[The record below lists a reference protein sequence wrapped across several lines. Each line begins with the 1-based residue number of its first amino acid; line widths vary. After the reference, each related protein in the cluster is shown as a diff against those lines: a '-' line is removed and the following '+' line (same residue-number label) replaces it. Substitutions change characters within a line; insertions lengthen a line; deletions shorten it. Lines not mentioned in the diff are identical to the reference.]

1 MLNTIKVTCLFIM
14 FVSTG
19 CAMAEDY
26 KRTSEP
32 LPKASPRIIVVESSP
47 TTKSAISNYSGL
59 FATLM
64 VRPKVRNGEYWK
76 PKGLREAAMELNRML
91 PPKFIK
97 RFSKYYGLGNSL
109 EALNGY
115 TPDSDIE
122 ERQYDL
128 DQYLINIWGLD
139 TNSKLGVEFQ
149 CMGIFE
155 RDLHKF
161 YVFWAGLEAE
171 TNGMSIET
179 DISTEYHKLKSYLK
193 KECGF

>member
-1 MLNTIKVTCLFIM
+1 MLNIIKVTCLSIM

-26 KRTSEP
+26 QRTLES
-32 LPKASPRIIVVESSP
+32 LPKASPRIIVADSSS
-47 TTKSAISNYSGL
+47 TAKSTISNYSGL

-64 VRPKVRNGEYWK
+64 VTPKVRDGEYWK

-97 RFSKYYGLGNSL
+97 RFSKYYGLGKSR

-122 ERQYDL
+122 ERLYDL
-128 DQYLINIWGLD
+128 DQYLINTWGLD
-139 TNSKLGVEFQ
+139 SNSKLGIQFQ
-149 CMGIFE
+149 CLGIFE

-161 YVFWAGLEAE
+161 YVFWAGLQAE
-171 TNGMSIET
+171 RNGMSIET
-179 DISTEYHKLKSYLK
+179 GISTEYHKLKSYLK